1 MNGRAPV
8 LEVDRLTVAFDGF
21 HAVDDLSFAVGA
33 GETLAIAGESGSGK
47 SMTALAVMG
56 LAPREAKVSA
66 RSIRLAGR
74 EIAGLPDHE
83 MRRLRGSEI
92 GLIFQEP
99 MTALNPV
106 MTIGEQIAETVRI
119 HLGLPKRAAWRRA
132 VELLDL
138 LRVRDPQLLAREYPH
153 RLSGGMRQRVV
164 IAIAIAANPKLVI
177 ADEATTALDVTIQA
191 EVLELLD
198 RLRRELE
205 LGLIL
210 ITHDLGIVGQWADRV
225 VVMYAG
231 RQVEQGE
238 PRALFS
244 NPRHPYTAGL
254 VGAAPPRGEISGDGA
269 LGYRQA
275 ALKEIPGSI
284 AGAAREAGCRFAPRC
299 ARAIASCRVA
309 PPPALVPVAP
319 GRLAACPVVNAS
331 VAA

>member
-1 MNGRAPV
+1 MDERAPV
-8 LEVDRLTVAFDGF
+8 LEVSGLTVAFDDF
-21 HAVDDLSFAVGA
+21 RAVDDLDFSVRP
-33 GETLAIAGESGSGK
+33 GEMLAIAGESGSGK
-47 SMTALAVMG
+47 SMTALAIMG

-74 EIAGLPDHE
+74 EIAGLPERD
-83 MRRLRGSEI
+83 MRRLRGREI

-106 MTIGEQIAETVRI
+106 MTIGEQIAEPMRI
-119 HLGLPKRAAWRRA
+119 HQGVPHRMAWRRA

-138 LRVRDPQLLAREYPH
+138 LRVREPQRLAHEYPH

-177 ADEATTALDVTIQA
+177 ADEATTALDVTVQA

-198 RLRRELE
+198 RLRRELG
-205 LGLIL
+205 LGLVL
-210 ITHDLGIVGQWADRV
+210 ITHDLGIVSQWADRV

-231 RQVEQGE
+231 RQVEQGPPAE
-238 PRALFS
+238 LLS

-254 VGAAPPRGEISGDGA
+254 VNASPPRDGSFGYRAAPLR
-269 LGYRQA
+269 
-275 ALKEIPGSI
+275 EIPGSI
-284 AGAAREAGCRFAPRC
+284 IGAASEAGCRFAPRC
-299 ARAIASCRVA
+299 AHAIASCRRA
-309 PPPALVPVAP
+309 PPPALLPVAP
-319 GRLAACPVVNAS
+319 GRLAACPVVNQS

>member
-1 MNGRAPV
+1 MAGRAPV
-8 LEVDRLTVAFDGF
+8 LEVSGLTVAFDDF
-21 HAVDDLSFAVGA
+21 TAVDDLDFSVSS

-47 SMTALAVMG
+47 SMTALAIMG
-56 LAPREAKVSA
+56 LAPREARISA

-74 EIAGLPDHE
+74 EIAGLTERE

-106 MTIGEQIAETVRI
+106 MSIGEQIAEPMRI
-119 HLGLPKRAAWRRA
+119 HQGVPHRVAWRRA

-138 LRVRDPQLLAREYPH
+138 LSVREPQRLAHEYPH

-177 ADEATTALDVTIQA
+177 ADEATTALDVTVQA

-205 LGLIL
+205 LGLVL
-210 ITHDLGIVGQWADRV
+210 ITHDLGIVSQWADRV

-231 RQVEQGE
+231 RQVEQGPPQE
-238 PRALFS
+238 LFA

-254 VGAAPPRGEISGDGA
+254 VSASPPRDGAFGYRAAPLR
-269 LGYRQA
+269 
-275 ALKEIPGSI
+275 EIPGSI
-284 AGAAREAGCRFAPRC
+284 VGAAGEAGCRFAPRC
-299 ARAIASCRVA
+299 PHAIAACRRA
-309 PPPALVPVAP
+309 PPPALLPVAP
-319 GRLAACPVVNAS
+319 GRLAACPVINQS
-331 VAA
+331 IAA

>member
-1 MNGRAPV
+1 MQTPGPL
-8 LEVDRLTVAFDGF
+8 LEVSGLTVAFAGF
-21 HAVDDLSFAVGA
+21 RAVDDLDFSLAA

-56 LAPREAKVSA
+56 LAPREAEVRA
-66 RSIRLAGR
+66 RSIRLEGC
-74 EIAGLPDHE
+74 EIAGLPERE
-83 MRRLRGSEI
+83 MRRLRGRDI

-106 MTIGEQIAETVRI
+106 MSVGDQIAEVARI
-119 HLGLPKRAAWRRA
+119 HLGLPRQGAWKRA
-132 VELLDL
+132 VELLDM
-138 LRVRDPQLLAREYPH
+138 LRVREPERLARDYPH

-198 RLRRELE
+198 GLRRELGI
-205 LGLIL
+205 GLVL

-231 RQVEQGE
+231 RQVEQGP

-244 NPRHPYTAGL
+244 RPLHPYTAGL
-254 VGAAPPRGEISGDGA
+254 IGAAPPRDGA
-269 LGYRQA
+269 LGYQT
-275 ALKEIPGSI
+275 ALLREIPGSI
-284 AGAAREAGCRFAPRC
+284 IGAGREPGCRFAPRC
-299 ARAIASCRVA
+299 DRAVASCRSA

-319 GRLAACPVVNAS
+319 GRIAACPVVNAIVS
-331 VAA
+331 A

>member
-1 MNGRAPV
+1 MERRPV
-8 LEVDRLTVAFDGF
+8 LEVSGLTVAFPGF
-21 HAVDDLSFAVGA
+21 LAVDDLDFTVGA

-47 SMTALAVMG
+47 SMTALAIMG
-56 LAPREAKVSA
+56 LLPHEAHATA
-66 RSIRLAGR
+66 RSIRLGGTD
-74 EIAGLPDHE
+74 IFGLPEHE
-83 MRRLRGSEI
+83 LRKVRGRDI

-106 MTIGEQIAETVRI
+106 MSIGDQIAEVVRL
-119 HLGLPKRAAWRRA
+119 HLGLSRAAAWRRA

-138 LRVRDPQLLAREYPH
+138 MRVREPEQLARDYPH

-198 RLRRELE
+198 GLRRDLDI
-205 LGLIL
+205 GLML

-231 RQVEQGE
+231 RQVEQGS
-238 PRALFS
+238 PQALFS
-244 NPRHPYTAGL
+244 RPLHPYTEGL
-254 VGAAPPRGEISGDGA
+254 VGAAPPRDGS
-269 LGYRQA
+269 LGYRA
-275 ALKEIPGSI
+275 APLREIPGSI
-284 AGAAREAGCRFAPRC
+284 VGAAREPGCRFAPRC
-299 ARAIASCRVA
+299 GLAVASCWKA

-319 GRLAACPVVNAS
+319 GRLAACPVVNG
-331 VAA
+331 VAAA